1 VQTAGGNA
9 RQHFALIADKTNNFN
24 LALMAGIT
32 RDGLA
37 AKLRAELL
45 QAERKVL
52 QAHALALQLRR
63 DFYLTACRMAGLGH
77 MGKVLQGNC
86 CIGKA

>member
-1 VQTAGGNA
+1 
-9 RQHFALIADKTNNFN
+9 LIADKTNNFN
-24 LALMAGIT
+24 LAFMASIT

-37 AKLRAELL
+37 AKLRTELL
-45 QAERKVL
+45 QAESKVL

-77 MGKVLQGNC
+77 IGKVWQSNC
-86 CIGKA
+86 FIGRG